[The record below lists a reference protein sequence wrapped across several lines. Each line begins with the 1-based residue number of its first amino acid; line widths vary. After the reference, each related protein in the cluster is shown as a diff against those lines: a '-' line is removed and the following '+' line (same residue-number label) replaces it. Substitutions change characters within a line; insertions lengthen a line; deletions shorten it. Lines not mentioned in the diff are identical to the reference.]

1 VARHR
6 NRGETLDLA
15 TNVLVIGG
23 GPSAGW
29 AAVCGQRPHQF
40 DRRVR
45 TGMAVLEWAH
55 RQHPTYRDVFD
66 GAGLDHARHRGF

>member
-29 AAVCGQRPHQF
+29 AAVCATAASARINSTGASGQA
-40 DRRVR
+40 
-45 TGMAVLEWAH
+45 MAVLE
-55 RQHPTYRDVFD
+55 
-66 GAGLDHARHRGF
+66 